1 MQTFLNSFQWLPR
14 ELERGGGRVDNGET
28 SDYSWNSRGGT
39 EITTYSWRHSPPLVF
54 FFLHTPVNKLLN
66 TNACDFL
73 WKYTSKHSNRMIMWS
88 IYKCLGAC
96 VFVFVCVC
104 VQVCVCVSE
113 FVCVCVCVVCACICV
128 NVLIHNNTQTCTCM
142 ETWMHAY
149 IQTYKY
155 DKQTYKHAK
164 KHAFRNT
171 DIHAY
176 IHPFIHTCIGTEAYL
191 YAYKHTYLH
200 LWHLQ
205 KQSRRAVYKWCEAE
219 ATQHAPSWHYSPT
232 ALLPQPPSTPLTPPV
247 ARESVGEMMVRG
259 EGRWR

>member
-28 SDYSWNSRGGT
+28 RDYSRNSRGGT
-39 EITTYSWRHSPPLVF
+39 NTTTYSRRHSPPLVF
-54 FFLHTPVNKLLN
+54 FFLHTPVNKLPN
-66 TNACDFL
+66 TNACAFL
-73 WKYTSKHSNRMIMWS
+73 WKYTKSTRREWWCGPYISVWVRV
-88 IYKCLGAC
+88 CLCLC
-96 VFVFVCVC
+96 VCVCKFVCVW
-104 VQVCVCVSE
+104 E
-113 FVCVCVCVVCACICV
+113 FVCVCVCEVCACICV
-128 NVLIHNNTQTCTCM
+128 NVPIHNNTQTCTCM
-142 ETWMHAY
+142 ETYMHAY

-164 KHAFRNT
+164 KYAFRNT
-171 DIHAY
+171 NIHTY
-176 IHPFIHTCIGTEAYL
+176 VHPFIHTCIDTEAYL
-191 YAYKHTYLH
+191 HAYKHTYMH

-205 KQSRRAVYKWCEAE
+205 KQSRRAVYKWCKAE

-259 EGRWR
+259 GGGGR